1 MNHIYEKVNHPKL
14 SSIKKYEMPSKRL
27 AKATAADGAVAALAA
42 CDYIDQH

>member
-1 MNHIYEKVNHPKL
+1 MSNNNSITRTKL

-27 AKATAADGAVAALAA
+27 AKATAADGAVATLAA